1 MLIGIASGRLT
12 KDAVTRQVGK
22 DSCTS
27 FSVATNHYVKK
38 EKKAIFVD
46 CALWGKRGESL
57 AQHLTKGTPV
67 TCTGELTTN
76 EKDGKF
82 YVKLKVD
89 QINLLGSGSSSGGST
104 QKNTKPVDEPE
115 DDDSGGGGDDDIP
128 F

>member
-27 FSVATNHYVKK
+27 FSVATNHYVNK

-67 TCTGELTTN
+67 TCSGELTTN

-89 QINLLGSGSSSGGST
+89 QINLLGSGSGSGGNS
-104 QKNTKPVDEPE
+104 QRNTKPVEEPE
-115 DDDSGGGGDDDIP
+115 DADGDNGSDEIP